1 MTSKG
6 FCIQTHRKAQERPSL
21 RGSKGPGPADILTW
35 HFWPREYIYLILSH
49 SVCGT
54 SFSSFYIFLSFFNII
69 YVCVHTCVSTTV
81 YVWRSEDSWT
91 MSVLAFTRW
100 DQGLNSGCE
109 TWRQALHP
117 LNHLVNSLVCV
128 HVHVCVF
135 THMCACVQAGG

>member
-1 MTSKG
+1 MSV
-6 FCIQTHRKAQERPSL
+6 
-21 RGSKGPGPADILTW
+21 PADILTW
-35 HFWPREYIYLILSH
+35 HFWPREYISHFKSLSLWY
-49 SVCGT
+49 
-54 SFSSFYIFLSFFNII
+54 FLFFLLYFLSFFNII

-100 DQGLNSGCE
+100 DQGSNSGCE
-109 TWRQALHP
+109 AWRQALYP